1 MKFYSKIHIRFLD
14 LVIFG
19 VAAALVMGTSLLVLN
34 RQSGTRYV
42 QMTGETGEWIAP
54 LNKDAEYQIPGP
66 LGITYMHI
74 HNGTAAIVDSPC
86 KNKLCILA
94 GAISEPNQ
102 WVACLPNKVFVRITS
117 KGSDGAGD
125 TGGVDAGA
133 Y

>member
-1 MKFYSKIHIRFLD
+1 MKFSSKVRVRFLD
-14 LVIFG
+14 IVIFG
-19 VAAALVMGTSLLVLN
+19 LAAALVVGTSLLVLN

-54 LNKDAEYQIPGP
+54 LDKDAKYEIPGP
-66 LGITYMHI
+66 LGITVVHI
-74 HNGTAAIVDSPC
+74 HDGKAAIVDSPC

-117 KGSDGAGD
+117 SSSKDD
-125 TGGVDAGA
+125 GGVDAGA